1 MNYYQFVHENLQK
14 ELENVDYYD
23 GLRRRRN
30 QHQNH
35 DAKFDSNCSGC
46 RAAYWMKKLQEYEEN
61 EGINESKPNPMPTS
75 IGLVNVAKTE
85 SPGNTADVKTEVKAE
100 NTN

>member
-1 MNYYQFVHENLQK
+1 MNYYQFVHENVQK
-14 ELENVDYYD
+14 ELENVDYYN
-23 GLRRRRN
+23 GLRRRGN

-35 DAKFDSNCSGC
+35 DAKYDSNCAGC
-46 RAAYWMKKLQEYEEN
+46 RAAYWMKKLQELDDEAN
-61 EGINESKPNPMPTS
+61 ADNKPNPVPTS

-85 SPGNTADVKTEVKAE
+85 SPGSTADVKVEVKKE